1 VQGEKP
7 LPILEKT
14 KKSILE
20 ILSLLFKLFTRGN
33 LNMSQLKV
41 GVIGCGSIAKH
52 RHLPEYANNKEVE
65 IVAVCDIVEDRVNE
79 IAAQYNAKAYT
90 NYEELLANHEIDAV
104 SVCTPNYLHAPIS
117 IAALNAGKHVLCEKP
132 MATSRVE
139 AVNMIEAAK
148 ENNKKLMIAHNQR
161 FVPSHQKARQLIENG
176 EVGKIYSFRTA
187 FGHGG
192 PEGWSA
198 DGENSWFFKKE
209 EAFIGAMGDLGVHKT
224 DLLRFILGEEFVEVG
239 AFIETSAK
247 ANADVDD
254 TAVCVLK
261 TENGIIGTLA
271 ASWSYVSKED
281 NSTVIYG
288 EKASLRLEDDPV
300 NSLVIQYK
308 SGEIVKYELGG
319 IQTNEAGGQTNTQ
332 VIDQF
337 ISAIVEN
344 VEPAISGEEGLK
356 SLEVILS
363 ALESNE
369 TKRITSI

>member
-1 VQGEKP
+1 
-7 LPILEKT
+7 
-14 KKSILE
+14 
-20 ILSLLFKLFTRGN
+20 
-33 LNMSQLKV
+33 MSKIKV

-65 IVAVCDIVEDRVNE
+65 IVAVCDIVEDRVHE
-79 IAAQYNAKAYT
+79 FAKEYSAKAYT
-90 NYEELLANHEIDAV
+90 SYEELLTNSEIDAV

-117 IAALNAGKHVLCEKP
+117 IAALQAGKHVLCEKP
-132 MATSRVE
+132 MATSRADAE
-139 AVNMIEAAK
+139 KMIAASK

-161 FVPSHQKARQLIENG
+161 FVPSHQKARQLIEQG

-198 DGENSWFFKKE
+198 DGERSWFFKKD

-247 ANADVDD
+247 QNADVDD

-261 TENGIIGTLA
+261 TESGIIGTLA

-281 NSTVIYG
+281 NSTIIYG
-288 EKASLRLEDDPV
+288 ENAILRLEDDPV
-300 NSLVIQYK
+300 NSLIVQYK
-308 SGEIVKYELGG
+308 NGEVVKYELGG
-319 IQTNEAGGQTNTQ
+319 IQTNEAGGQNNTQ

-337 ISAIVEN
+337 VNAIIQD
-344 VEPAISGEEGLK
+344 VEPPVSGEEGMK
-356 SLEVILS
+356 SLQVVLS
-363 ALESNE
+363 ALESKE
-369 TKRITSI
+369 TKRITSL